1 MDANIASGETPPG
14 VESDNSKN
22 AIMCAMCGKVEDFFD
37 AQDAGWEIQENLE
50 YICNECIAKNKATA
64 DDKKENANRYFKH
77 VEGNIIRLPA
87 DKIDKVYDL
96 SPFSY
101 LDKDGERCGFYDDDT
116 GDGDT
121 LVLQDYEEERCD
133 NCDLYIDESE
143 QAHGRCS
150 YNYRPPEVG
159 ECINWRPAQVKVSDI
174 SEEIEIYKYWD
185 GHNWKK
191 LYLVPGQ
198 YDELE
203 LDEIETDEYS
213 TASMKGHFNLSYDH
227 IEAVK
232 FKQSKYAIIL
242 SFRNCDNDEVIFITK
257 EEYDKIMKCE
267 CTGNV
272 FDVLENY
279 DL

>member
-1 MDANIASGETPPG
+1 
-14 VESDNSKN
+14 
-22 AIMCAMCGKVEDFFD
+22 MCAMCGKVEDFFD

-87 DKIDKVYDL
+87 DEIDKVYDL
-96 SPFSY
+96 SPFFY
-101 LDKDGERCGFYDDDT
+101 LDEDGERRGFYDNDT

-121 LVLQDYEEERCD
+121 LVLQDDEE
-133 NCDLYIDESE
+133 
-143 QAHGRCS
+143 
-150 YNYRPPEVG
+150 
-159 ECINWRPAQVKVSDI
+159 VKVSDI
-174 SEEIEIYKYWD
+174 SEEIETYEYWD